1 MRAQT
6 GFAIGGVSPVGHLT
20 PPTCFI
26 VSHLMQFQQLW
37 AAAGTPNDVFLR
49 LAARFTYGQRCKK
62 SLTVV
67 SEPHDLF

>member
-26 VSHLMQFQQLW
+26 DSHLMQFHQLW
-37 AAAGTPNDVFLR
+37 AAAGTPNHVF
-49 LAARFTYGQRCKK
+49 C
-62 SLTVV
+62 V
-67 SEPHDLF
+67 SPHDLHAVSGAKIADFSV